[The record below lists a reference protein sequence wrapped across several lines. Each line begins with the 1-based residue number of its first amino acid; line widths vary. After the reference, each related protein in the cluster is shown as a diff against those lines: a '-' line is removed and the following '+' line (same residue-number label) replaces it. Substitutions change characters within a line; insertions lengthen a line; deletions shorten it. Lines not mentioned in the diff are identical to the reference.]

1 MKEKK
6 MTFRKLL
13 KEIDFDYEVENDEIR
28 LIDEQDAYL
37 GSIAEDRWPAE
48 QASVPAIID
57 RMEIYWND
65 YVYGGIV
72 NPSLNSDG
80 KELDG
85 YEDNGNYEELL
96 RYCEAHGI
104 KNYLTEILYYIVHP
118 NEVIFEEGCK

>member
-1 MKEKK
+1 MMSRTHTSAALPRIDGPQNKRA
-6 MTFRKLL
+6 FLPYSPICAVDLL
-13 KEIDFDYEVENDEIR
+13 
-28 LIDEQDAYL
+28 
-37 GSIAEDRWPAE
+37 
-48 QASVPAIID
+48 
-57 RMEIYWND
+57 ND